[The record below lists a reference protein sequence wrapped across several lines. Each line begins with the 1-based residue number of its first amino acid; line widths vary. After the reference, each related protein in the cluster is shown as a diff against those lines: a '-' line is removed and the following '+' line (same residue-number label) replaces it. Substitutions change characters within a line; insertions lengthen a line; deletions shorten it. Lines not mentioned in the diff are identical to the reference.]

1 MRNCST
7 PIAGGIT
14 SQLPLAAPATLAS
27 CVVLEGVPVA
37 RRQNYQIDTP
47 GGTSFLM
54 GRIPGPN
61 GDIRRMHGE
70 IDEVTVYN
78 RALLPSEI
86 AAIFLAGQA
95 GKCKP

>member
-1 MRNCST
+1 
-7 PIAGGIT
+7 
-14 SQLPLAAPATLAS
+14 
-27 CVVLEGVPVA
+27 
-37 RRQNYQIDTP
+37 
-47 GGTSFLM
+47 M